1 MHGMHG
7 NADSWI
13 NKQDGPHTVLP
24 MLLSDMGYEVWVCN
38 NRGVFEYSGH
48 AEMNPHTDDAY
59 WDYDWLKMADED
71 LSAITG
77 EVYKR

>member
-1 MHGMHG
+1 MHGTNS
-7 NADSWI
+7 NADRWFLK
-13 NKQDGPHTVLP
+13 NQGPHTVLP
-24 MLLSDMGYEVWVCN
+24 LLLSDMGYEVWVCN
-38 NRGVFEYSGH
+38 NRGVFDYSGH
-48 AEMNPHTDDAY
+48 VDLNPHTDSAY